1 MTTTITVEDM
11 SCEHCEQTVTD
22 ALGDV
27 SGVTDVSVDREAEQA
42 VVDGDAD
49 VSALVEA
56 VEDAGYTAHA

>member
-11 SCEHCEQTVTD
+11 SCEHCERTVTD
-22 ALGDV
+22 ALQGV

-42 VVDGDAD
+42 SVDGDAD
-49 VSALVEA
+49 VSALVKA

>member
-11 SCEHCEQTVTD
+11 SCEHCERTVTD
-22 ALGDV
+22 ALQGV
-27 SGVTDVSVDREAEQA
+27 SGVTDVSVDREAERA
-42 VVDGDAD
+42 SVDGDAD